1 MYCTISA
8 IVSTMRFVVG
18 LSSARLPFI
27 VSNCFNRV
35 SSLLAIASSLY
46 KYLARASV
54 KQMMWEEYA
63 VPALMIT
70 FTLGVLLGINLGM
83 LCIPRFFE
91 PTTSCSPLP
100 QNYIMKPSHQPPAN
114 PMRWPSGFT
123 SKQLQQ
129 HDFVQQQPRR
139 TTQALGAN
147 IGRRSSNIGNNA
159 FNY

>member
-8 IVSTMRFVVG
+8 IVSTMRWVFA
-18 LSSARLPFI
+18 SSFARLPLM
-27 VSNCFNRV
+27 VSNCFKRV

-46 KYLARASV
+46 KYLTRANA
-54 KQMMWEEYA
+54 KEMMWEEYA

-100 QNYIMKPSHQPPAN
+100 QNYIMKPAHQAPPVN
-114 PMRWPSGFT
+114 PLRYPSGFT

-129 HDFVQQQPRR
+129 HDFVQHQPRR
-139 TTQALGAN
+139 SQALGAN
-147 IGRRSSNIGNNA
+147 IGRRAVGGSFS
-159 FNY
+159 Y